1 MAVHVRAHRT
11 RDFRRQR
18 SEIVLVHRTL
28 MLHFIGDAG
37 NCADVA
43 SMGLCYDWDPMDYIY
58 FAQPNE
64 SGELVTTINCI
75 ECGCDGTPIHV
86 TEGQI
91 ATDENS
97 REEFDFGEMQRT
109 TTNSHP
115 QGLAYRRFREFVNP
129 YRRRRHV

>member
-1 MAVHVRAHRT
+1 MTVQERSGQQNS
-11 RDFRRQR
+11 DFIFQ
-18 SEIVLVHRTL
+18 
-28 MLHFIGDAG
+28 GDAG

-97 REEFDFGEMQRT
+97 RAEFDFGEMQRT